1 MFFKLLIKIF
11 LHPYEKTL
19 DLINF
24 IQFLLGR
31 IKNKE
36 KIFSLTKIKPIIANN
51 KNKNIPKPNI

>member
-1 MFFKLLIKIF
+1 MK
-11 LHPYEKTL
+11 KTL

-24 IQFLLGR
+24 IQFLLGK

-36 KIFSLTKIKPIIANN
+36 KILSLTKIKPIIANN